1 MLSEEQNGCRKKS
14 KRTQVTNYNA
24 SARNTSKE
32 KEPCCGMDQLVEGIQ
47 YGSTFLGIRK
57 LKNDGHSQTVVRFL
71 KET

>member
-1 MLSEEQNGCRKKS
+1 MLSEEQNRCRKKS
-14 KRTQVTNYNA
+14 KRTQETNYHA

-32 KEPCCGMDQLVEGIQ
+32 KEPCYGMDQLVEGIQ

-57 LKNDGHSQTVVRFL
+57 LTNDGHSQTVKRFL